1 MTTSY
6 SPRSSPGTSPS
17 HWFWTNRA
25 LRPILPASESARST
39 SNPIICAGFLGFAN
53 VYGAPPSASAAQT
66 SSCACK
72 LGVAITPAASVTIT
86 RQGMTFIVFRIYNTY
101 MSCFIEFIDVS
112 KAFDDRKVLDGVSFC
127 VEQGETFAILG
138 PSGVGK
144 TVTLT
149 HAVGLL
155 KPDSGRII
163 VDGEDITDMSERQLA
178 PVRRKVQLVFQSGAL
193 FDSLSVWENIA
204 FPLNDMGESD
214 DAIARQ
220 VQEYLKL
227 VEIEDLAD
235 LMPSEL
241 STGMKRAVAIARA
254 LAAQPKAIL
263 YDEPTTMVDP
273 LMSQT
278 INKLIR
284 KMQRQ
289 LGLTQMVV
297 THDIAN
303 CAEKVADHV
312 ALLDKGKFVFVG
324 TIQELYASDHPVAKE
339 FVEEDRIRFE
349 KEKELV

>member
-1 MTTSY
+1 MAY
-6 SPRSSPGTSPS
+6 
-17 HWFWTNRA
+17 
-25 LRPILPASESARST
+25 
-39 SNPIICAGFLGFAN
+39 
-53 VYGAPPSASAAQT
+53 
-66 SSCACK
+66 
-72 LGVAITPAASVTIT
+72 
-86 RQGMTFIVFRIYNTY
+86 
-101 MSCFIEFIDVS
+101 FIEFIDVAKS
-112 KAFDDRKVLDGVSFC
+112 FDDRKVLDGITFG
-127 VEQGETFAILG
+127 VEEGETFAILG

-149 HAVGLL
+149 LAVGLL

-163 VDGEDITDMSERQLA
+163 VDGEDITHMTERELA
-178 PVRRKVQLVFQSGAL
+178 PVRRKMQLVFQSGAL
-193 FDSLSVWENIA
+193 FDSLTVRENVA
-204 FPLNDMGESD
+204 FPLTDLGQTDN
-214 DAIARQ
+214 AIEQQ

-227 VEIEDLAD
+227 VEIEGLGD

-241 STGMKRAVAIARA
+241 STGMKRAVAIARGV
-254 LAAQPKAIL
+254 AAQPKAIL

-278 INKLIR
+278 INSLIR

-312 ALLDKGKFVFVG
+312 ALLHEGNFVFIG
-324 TIQELYASDHPVAKE
+324 TMAELYADEHPVVRE

-349 KEKELV
+349 KDKELA

>member
-1 MTTSY
+1 MA
-6 SPRSSPGTSPS
+6 
-17 HWFWTNRA
+17 FM
-25 LRPILPASESARST
+25 
-39 SNPIICAGFLGFAN
+39 
-53 VYGAPPSASAAQT
+53 
-66 SSCACK
+66 
-72 LGVAITPAASVTIT
+72 IT
-86 RQGMTFIVFRIYNTY
+86 RIYNTLMPY
-101 MSCFIEFIDVS
+101 FIEFIDVAKS
-112 KAFDDRKVLDGVSFC
+112 FDERKVLDGISFG
-127 VEQGETFAILG
+127 VEDGETFAILG

-149 HAVGLL
+149 LAVGLL
-155 KPDSGRII
+155 TADSGRII
-163 VDGEDITDMSERQLA
+163 VDGEDITHMTERELA
-178 PVRRKVQLVFQSGAL
+178 HVRRNMQLVFQSGAL
-193 FDSLSVWENIA
+193 FDSLSVRENVA
-204 FPLNDMGESD
+204 FPLSD
-214 DAIARQ
+214 RGITDEMVDSR
-220 VQEYLKL
+220 VEEYLRL
-227 VEIEDLAD
+227 VEIEGVAD

-254 LAAQPKAIL
+254 VAAQPKAIL

-312 ALLDKGKFVFVG
+312 ALLHEGKFVFIG
-324 TIQELYASDHPVAKE
+324 TMDELYASDHPVVRE

-349 KEKELV
+349 KERELV

>member
-1 MTTSY
+1 MVS
-6 SPRSSPGTSPS
+6 
-17 HWFWTNRA
+17 
-25 LRPILPASESARST
+25 
-39 SNPIICAGFLGFAN
+39 
-53 VYGAPPSASAAQT
+53 
-66 SSCACK
+66 
-72 LGVAITPAASVTIT
+72 
-86 RQGMTFIVFRIYNTY
+86 RIYNRR
-101 MSCFIEFIDVS
+101 MAFFIEFVDVFKS
-112 KAFDDRKVLDGVSFC
+112 FGDMKVLDGVSFG

-155 KPDSGRII
+155 KPDKGRII
-163 VDGEDITDMSERQLA
+163 VDGEDITDMTERELA
-178 PVRRKVQLVFQSGAL
+178 HVRRKVQLVFQSGAL
-193 FDSLSVWENIA
+193 FDSLSVWENVA
-204 FPLNDMGESD
+204 FPLNDSGRTDED
-214 DAIARQ
+214 IDKT
-220 VQEYLKL
+220 VDGYLKL

-254 LAAQPKAIL
+254 VAAEPKAIL

-273 LMSQT
+273 LMSQV

-303 CAEKVADHV
+303 CAEKVADRV
-312 ALLDKGKFVFVG
+312 ALLNQGKFVFIG
-324 TIQELYASDHPVAKE
+324 SMKELYASDHPVVKE
-339 FVEEDRIRFE
+339 FVEEDLIRFE
-349 KEKELV
+349 KDKELV